1 MTIDNL
7 HHFTQLRAAHPELT
21 DSMLLNSNNS
31 SKFSTKPDVVVAGA
45 GIIGLCYAIQLKNIS
60 PHLNIAVY
68 EKSRAP
74 VQKIGESTL
83 SSFSRFTNG
92 AVMPHDYFFRLFGL
106 KDGLQFYCIDREG
119 VEVTSEDIGGL
130 DLSFQLDR
138 RMSELFFTM
147 WAQRIGI
154 NVYHGVEVDFEVS
167 DKDQGSSPEVSTLN
181 AHFTAPQVKLKNF
194 PKPGGTE
201 VDAKLVCDASG
212 FSRKLTSKFGNKETF
227 DGWNCDA
234 YWAYF
239 KQKEGGKAENRLDHW
254 DYPATK
260 HMCFPEG
267 WGWFIKLISWHHA
280 PLANIM
286 DLVAYIIDKAK
297 NGVAAEAIPSTK
309 ALSAMFD
316 CPFEFITSIGWAVR
330 NDHKFPENLN
340 EYGDG
345 EGERKFNYFK
355 RRYPT
360 LNKLM
365 NGVYELL
372 PKYYGKQTYFVR
384 KSMAYRSPVVA
395 GEGWFAIGNSAGF
408 TNPLISPGINAGIG
422 TAVLAA
428 NLTKEIFDQ
437 PPEKARAVM
446 QKCITT
452 YQTYSH
458 DFMIPRL
465 HQMNHYWYNSFR
477 DHRLFEVMVPCF
489 WTLGI
494 DDIDA
499 QYVDEFTEEDVNW
512 VIGVGHDKFVDF
524 SGKVLEILEPSDGL
538 TVSKDEKERVVALTK
553 QCMSD
558 RSQLFPG
565 NEWGKYLRK
574 HDNKLQR
581 ISGKHERDA
590 GGRCF
595 GVRCTLCKSWM
606 HNDMKACPVCGA

>member
-1 MTIDNL
+1 MTIDDL
-7 HHFTQLRAAHPELT
+7 HYFTQLRATHHELT
-21 DSMLLNSNNS
+21 DSMLLNSNNP

-45 GIIGLCYAIQLKNIS
+45 GILGLCYAIHLKNIS

-68 EKSRAP
+68 EKNRAP

-83 SSFSRFTNG
+83 SSFSRFTTG
-92 AVMPHDYFFRLFGL
+92 AVMPQDYFFRLFGL

-154 NVYHGVEVDFEVS
+154 NVYHGVEVDFDPSVNVFQKS
-167 DKDQGSSPEVSTLN
+167 
-181 AHFTAPQVKLKNF
+181 AHQFKTPQVKLKNF
-194 PKPGGTE
+194 PKPGVTD
-201 VDAKLVCDASG
+201 VDARIVCDASG
-212 FSRKLTSKFGNKETF
+212 FSRKLTSKFGNKELL

-239 KQKEGGKAENRLDHW
+239 KEKEGGKAENRLDHW

-280 PLANIM
+280 PLANLM
-286 DLVAYIIDKAK
+286 DLVAYIINKAK
-297 NGVAAEAIPSTK
+297 SGVPAHTIPPTK
-309 ALSAMFD
+309 ILSEMFD
-316 CPFEFITSIGWAVR
+316 CPFKFITSIGWAVR
-330 NDHKFPENLN
+330 NDHKFPNNLE

-355 RRYPT
+355 IQYPT

-365 NGVYELL
+365 DGVYEVL

-384 KSMAYRSPVVA
+384 KSMTYRSPVVA

-422 TAVLAA
+422 TSVLAA
-428 NLTKEIFDQ
+428 NMSKEILDQ
-437 PPEKARAVM
+437 SPEQSCAVM
-446 QKCITT
+446 KKCAAS

-458 DFMIPRL
+458 EFMIPRL
-465 HQMNHYWYNSFR
+465 HLMNRYWYNSFR

-489 WTLGI
+489 WTLGV
-494 DDIDA
+494 DDIDS
-499 QYVDEFTEEDVNW
+499 QYVNEFTEEDVYW
-512 VIGVGHDKFVDF
+512 VVGVGHDDFVDL
-524 SGKVLEILEPSDGL
+524 SEKILDILEPLDGM
-538 TVSKDEKERVVALTK
+538 TVNEDKVEQARALAK
-553 QCMSD
+553 QCMNY
-558 RSQLFPG
+558 RKERFPG
-565 NEWGKYLRK
+565 NEWGKYLRR
-574 HDNKLQR
+574 HDCKLQLVPE
-581 ISGKHERDA
+581 KHERMP
-590 GGRCF
+590 GGRCS
-595 GVRCTLCKSWM
+595 GVRCISCKVWR
-606 HNDMKACPVCGA
+606 HNNMNACPVCGA